1 MTGLSIAF
9 MGAAIAIALWDV
21 SSALREVAKAI
32 RAKEQK

>member
-1 MTGLSIAF
+1 MIGVSIAF

-32 RAKEQK
+32 RARGQK